1 MTKIKWKKGVTE
13 NKLFTEHRKT
23 ILSFTIFLIGVLL
36 IFSTYAWFS
45 TSLNVKIK
53 QFNMLVARNSGL
65 TISLDG
71 INFDHSVDLS
81 RQIVINEVKRTYPTH
96 INQWAANGL
105 TPVSTTGIAKPGDY
119 MFEIYT
125 SSGVRYRSRDK
136 ENVFIN
142 VNKVVEKNPSSYS
155 RYIAFDVF
163 FKNVTG
169 SPVPDNLYFEAGT
182 EVTMTSDSTEE
193 MQGLVNSIRVGIIKV
208 GTLPNDANP
217 SDIQNMKCQGECK
230 AIIYEPNSQNHTAL
244 SIERAQ
250 KYNLLLKDGER
261 FPTYSMI
268 KAGGPL
274 QVADNIS
281 GSPTLNLEY
290 FTLQRTMYEEDFQN
304 PLFTVPDGITKARI
318 YVWIEGQDIDS
329 LETDSQG
336 AELFLNINF
345 IKDTAGY
352 EEE

>member
-1 MTKIKWKKGVTE
+1 
-13 NKLFTEHRKT
+13 
-23 ILSFTIFLIGVLL
+23 
-36 IFSTYAWFS
+36 
-45 TSLNVKIK
+45 
-53 QFNMLVARNSGL
+53 
-65 TISLDG
+65 
-71 INFDHSVDLS
+71 
-81 RQIVINEVKRTYPTH
+81 
-96 INQWAANGL
+96 
-105 TPVSTTGIAKPGDY
+105 
-119 MFEIYT
+119 MFEIYS

-136 ENVFIN
+136 ENGFIN
-142 VNKVVEKNPSSYS
+142 VSKIVETNPSSYS

-169 SPVPDNLYFEAGT
+169 SPIPDNLYFETGT
-182 EVTMTSDSTEE
+182 EVTMTSDSSEE

-208 GTLPNDANP
+208 GTIPLDADP
-217 SDIQNMKCQGECK
+217 SAIQNMKCQGECR
-230 AIIYEPNSQNHTAL
+230 AIIYEPNSKNHTNL
-244 SIERAQ
+244 SIERAK

-268 KAGGPL
+268 KPGGPL

-290 FTLQRTMYEEDFQN
+290 FTLQRTIYEEDFAN
-304 PLFTVPDGITKARI
+304 PLFTIPDGITKARI

-336 AELFLNINF
+336 AELFLNVNF

>member
-1 MTKIKWKKGVTE
+1 MSKKNYKKEVKVSGDNSTY
-13 NKLFTEHRKT
+13 KKT
-23 ILSFTIFLIGVLL
+23 LLSFSIFFIGVLL
-36 IFSTYAWFS
+36 IFSSYAWFS
-45 TSLNVKIK
+45 TALNVKIK
-53 QFNMLVARNSGL
+53 QFNMIVARNSGL

-71 INFDHSVDLS
+71 INFDSSVDLS
-81 RQIVINEVKRTYPTH
+81 RQIVINEVKKTYPKH

-105 TPVSTTGIAKPGDY
+105 TPVSTTGISAPGDY

-125 SSGVRYRSRDK
+125 SSGVRYRSRNK
-136 ENVFIN
+136 EDGFIN
-142 VNKVVEKNPSSYS
+142 VNKVVEKAPSSYA

-169 SPVPDNLYFEAGT
+169 SPVPDNLYFEVGT
-182 EVTMTSDSTEE
+182 EVTMEGETSPE
-193 MQGLVNSIRVGIIKV
+193 MQGLVNSIRVGIVKV
-208 GTLPNDANP
+208 GTLPLDANP

-230 AIIYEPNSQNHTAL
+230 SIIYEPNSKDHTEL
-244 SIERAQ
+244 SIERAK

-274 QVADNIS
+274 QVADNVS
-281 GSPTLNLEY
+281 GSPTLNFEY
-290 FTLQRTMYEEDFQN
+290 FTLQRTMYEEDFGN
-304 PLFTVPDGITKARI
+304 PLFTIPDGITKARI

-329 LETDSQG
+329 LETDSDG
-336 AELFLNINF
+336 TELLLNINF